1 MQRNTLIAETITVL
15 KRLVGIKSLP
25 GNPTTEI
32 ICYISQYL
40 SNLDVSCHLSF
51 DDCGERANLFATIG
65 PDADGGVVLNGHTDV
80 VPVDGQQWSTD
91 PFTLTSK
98 QNRLYGR
105 GAVDMK
111 GFLACMLA
119 SVPTF
124 QAAEL
129 TKPIHL
135 AFTFDE
141 EIGGLGMPV
150 LLKQLAAKDFKPHAV
165 IVGEPTSNKLITGHK
180 GGFEMRT
187 EITGSEAH
195 SSQPELGV
203 NAISAAVALIRKIEE
218 TGARLAANPY
228 PDSLFNPP
236 YSTFNIGTIEGGMA
250 RNATAGWCHFD
261 WELRQMPGE
270 DGAKIIADIESYA
283 MQTLLPKMQLINPKA
298 NIKIITEAPVPP
310 LDDRNAEDAAALVSA
325 LTGVNSRGVVSFG
338 SDAGYFSNA
347 GYSTVLYGPGN
358 ISRAHKPDEYI
369 ELAELEHGLEFMS
382 KLAEHL
388 AA

>member
-1 MQRNTLIAETITVL
+1 MQRNTLIAETTTVL
-15 KRLVGIKSLP
+15 KRLVGFKSLP

-32 ICYISQYL
+32 ITYISQYL
-40 SNLDVSCHLSF
+40 SNLDVSYELSF

-65 PDADGGVVLNGHTDV
+65 PDVDGGVVLNGHTDV

-124 QAAEL
+124 QATEL

-141 EIGGLGMPV
+141 EIGV
-150 LLKQLAAKDFKPHAV
+150 LLKQLAAKNFKPHAV

-187 EITGSEAH
+187 DITGYEVH
-195 SSQPELGV
+195 SCQPELGV
-203 NAISAAVALIRKIEE
+203 NAISVAVALISKIEE

-236 YSTFNIGTIEGGMA
+236 YSTFNIGTIKGGMA

-283 MQTLLPKMQLINPKA
+283 MQHLLPKMQSINPKA

-310 LDDRNAEDAAALVSA
+310 LDDSNADDAAALVSD
-325 LTGVNSRGVVSFG
+325 LTGINSRDVVSFG
-338 SDAGYFSNA
+338 SDAGYFSDA

-358 ISRAHKPDEYI
+358 INRAHKPDEYI
-369 ELAELEHGLEFMS
+369 ELAELEQGLEFMT